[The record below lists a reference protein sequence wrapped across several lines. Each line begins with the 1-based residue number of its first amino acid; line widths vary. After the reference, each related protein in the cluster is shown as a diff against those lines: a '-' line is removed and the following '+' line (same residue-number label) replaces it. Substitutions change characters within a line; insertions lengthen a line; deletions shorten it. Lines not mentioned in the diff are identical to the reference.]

1 MIADET
7 WILTAFSVVPQNF
20 LILRCCFSHF
30 HLSLNVIRR
39 IMKFSELDDT
49 DRKILRILQED
60 STLTVKELAMR
71 VNLSTSPT
79 FDRQKRLEREGFI
92 QGYHAIVDAKKTDNG
107 ITVLCNMRLK
117 RHSQMLM
124 DDFMQAIQSID
135 EITECYN
142 TSGEYDFTLKIQTR
156 DMDTYQE
163 FMRTKLGNIDSVG
176 YFHSVFVMKE
186 VKNTHGVPI
195 K

>member
-1 MIADET
+1 MTYD
-7 WILTAFSVVPQNF
+7 
-20 LILRCCFSHF
+20 
-30 HLSLNVIRR
+30 
-39 IMKFSELDDT
+39 ELDNT
-49 DRKILRILQED
+49 DRKILRILQND
-60 STLTVKELAMR
+60 STLTVKELAAR
-71 VNLSTSPT
+71 VHLSASPA

-92 QGYHAIVDAKKTDNG
+92 TGYHAILDAKKAGNG
-107 ITVLCNMRLK
+107 ITVLCHMRLK
-117 RHSQMLM
+117 HHSQVLM
-124 DDFMQAIQSID
+124 DDFMEAIQSIE

-156 DMDTYQE
+156 DMESYQE

-186 VKNTHGVPI
+186 VKNTHGVPL

>member
-1 MIADET
+1 M
-7 WILTAFSVVPQNF
+7 N
-20 LILRCCFSHF
+20 
-30 HLSLNVIRR
+30 
-39 IMKFSELDDT
+39 FSELDSI
-49 DRKILRILQED
+49 DRKILHILQEN

-92 QGYHAIVDAKKTDNG
+92 KGYHAILDAKKTDNG
-107 ITVLCNMRLK
+107 MTVLCNMRLK

-124 DDFMQAIQSID
+124 DDFMEAIQDIE

-156 DMDTYQE
+156 DMESYQE

-186 VKNTHGVPI
+186 VKNTHGVPVKWGRMVQNI
-195 K
+195 TCFLLYQYSVNSNVIV

>member
-1 MIADET
+1 
-7 WILTAFSVVPQNF
+7 
-20 LILRCCFSHF
+20 
-30 HLSLNVIRR
+30 
-39 IMKFSELDDT
+39 MKFSELDDT

-71 VNLSTSPT
+71 VNLSASPT

-135 EITECYN
+135 EITECYKHERRIRLHAEDSDARHGHV
-142 TSGEYDFTLKIQTR
+142 SGVHAHKARKHRQRGLLPQRVRYEGGEKHARRSDQVSEKPAHLFCSLSNLHYLCKRKD
-156 DMDTYQE
+156 
-163 FMRTKLGNIDSVG
+163 
-176 YFHSVFVMKE
+176 
-186 VKNTHGVPI
+186 
-195 K
+195 

>member
-1 MIADET
+1 
-7 WILTAFSVVPQNF
+7 
-20 LILRCCFSHF
+20 
-30 HLSLNVIRR
+30 
-39 IMKFSELDDT
+39 MKFSELDDT

-92 QGYHAIVDAKKTDNG
+92 QGYHAIVDAKKTD
-107 ITVLCNMRLK
+107 
-117 RHSQMLM
+117 
-124 DDFMQAIQSID
+124 MQAIQSID

>member
-1 MIADET
+1 MTYD
-7 WILTAFSVVPQNF
+7 
-20 LILRCCFSHF
+20 
-30 HLSLNVIRR
+30 
-39 IMKFSELDDT
+39 ELDNT
-49 DRKILRILQED
+49 DRKILRILQND
-60 STLTVKELAMR
+60 STLTVKELAAR
-71 VNLSTSPT
+71 VHLSASPA

-92 QGYHAIVDAKKTDNG
+92 KGYQAILDAKKAGNG
-107 ITVLCNMRLK
+107 ITVLCHMRLK
-117 RHSQMLM
+117 HHSQVLM
-124 DDFMQAIQSID
+124 DDFMEAIQSIE

-156 DMDTYQE
+156 DMESYQE

-186 VKNTHGVPI
+186 VKNTHGVPL

>member
-1 MIADET
+1 
-7 WILTAFSVVPQNF
+7 
-20 LILRCCFSHF
+20 
-30 HLSLNVIRR
+30 
-39 IMKFSELDDT
+39 
-49 DRKILRILQED
+49 
-60 STLTVKELAMR
+60 MR

-117 RHSQMLM
+117 RHSQILM

-186 VKNTHGVPI
+186 VKNTHSVPI